1 MNGQLRERKG
11 FTLIEVMAVV
21 ALIGFVFFVA
31 LNFYTDL
38 ARASTRASDHT
49 RDIRRA
55 SAILDRVARDIE
67 GAMLLVRPPEMDP
80 FAFPWIFLGE
90 TRLGGDASERLKFVT
105 RNHNPTRTD
114 AAETNLATIAYTV
127 ESRPDDSIALYRWTS
142 SHLPESLDKSF
153 PREGDDGSFLLAEG
167 LQTFG
172 FSFLGEDGEL
182 RREWDSSTVIESNS
196 LPLAVEI
203 QLSMMPDRTSDE
215 EEPPVYRRKVLIP
228 VRPLD
233 LAALA
238 DPNDPIFGT
247 GEGKGS
253 EDGDDKDGK
262 DGKGGKSGKGSKDG
276 RGSGGSGGSGGSR
289 DGEDDRA
296 GPQLTNSDCFPSSI
310 PDSASTWAKMCIGL
324 AASAPNM
331 AFTPADYRGM
341 PEDCKPFVDPKC
353 R

>member
-1 MNGQLRERKG
+1 VNGQPRKRTG

-38 ARASTRASDHT
+38 AHASTRASNNT
-49 RDIRRA
+49 RGVRRA
-55 SAILDRVARDIE
+55 SALLDRVARDIE
-67 GAMLLVRPPEMDP
+67 GALLLVKPAEMDP

-114 AAETNLATIAYTV
+114 AAETNLATVAYMV
-127 ESRPDDSIALYRWTS
+127 ESRPDDSIALVRWTS
-142 SHLPESLDKSF
+142 PHLPESLDKSF
-153 PREGDDGSFLLAEG
+153 PREGDDGSFLLAED
-167 LQTFG
+167 LQSFG
-172 FSFLGEDGEL
+172 FNFLGEDGEL
-182 RREWDSSTVIESNS
+182 RSEWDSSTLLESSS

-203 QLSMMPDRTSDE
+203 QLSMMADQTSDE
-215 EEPPVYRRKVLIP
+215 EELLVYRRRVLIP

-247 GEGKGS
+247 GEGKDS
-253 EDGDDKDGK
+253 EEGDGKDGK
-262 DGKGGKSGKGSKDG
+262 DGKGGKDRKGAKDRKGGTSGAGDEGDEG
-276 RGSGGSGGSGGSR
+276 R
-289 DGEDDRA
+289 
-296 GPQLTNSDCFPSSI
+296 QLTNADCFPKSA
-310 PDSASTWAKMCIGL
+310 PDSASWIAKTCISLVNAHPDMPFTRQDYEG
-324 AASAPNM
+324 AP
-331 AFTPADYRGM
+331 P
-341 PEDCKPFVDPKC
+341 DCKPLVNPKC